1 MNKLICPICK
11 TELMH
16 KEKIFYCVN
25 NHSFDQAKSG
35 YINLLVGK
43 KPTGDNAMMAK
54 ARADFLEKDYYHVLR
69 DYLKEFTKDYAC
81 TLDLACGEGYYT
93 RSFSSKEVYG
103 FDLSKEAI
111 LYASKKDKSAH
122 YGIASIFDLPIQSN
136 SMDLVT
142 ELFAPVPAQ
151 EVVRVLKKEGI
162 FLLVSPGP
170 YHLFELKQAI
180 YDTPYLNEYL
190 KVELPLTP
198 YKTLTLKDKVHI
210 TSNEEI
216 EALFKMTPYYYKTSK
231 KDQDKL
237 HAINELDVTVEFYV
251 QLFKK
256 D

>member
-11 TELMH
+11 KELKH
-16 KEKIFYCVN
+16 ENKTFFCEN
-25 NHSFDQAKSG
+25 RHSFDQAKSG

-43 KPTGDNAMMAK
+43 KPTGDNAMMTK

-69 DYLKEFTKDYAC
+69 DFLKDFTKDYPC

-93 RSFSSKEVYG
+93 RSFTSEEVYG

-111 LYASKKDKSAH
+111 LYASKKDKNTQ
-122 YGIASIFDLPIQSN
+122 YGIASIFDLPIKSN
-136 SMDLVT
+136 SMDLIT
-142 ELFAPVPAQ
+142 ELFAPVPEKEIQ
-151 EVVRVLKKEGI
+151 RILKRNGV

-170 YHLFELKQAI
+170 YHLFELKQAV

-198 YKTLTLKDKVHI
+198 YKTLELKDKVHI
-210 TSNEEI
+210 SSNEEI
-216 EALFKMTPYYYKTSK
+216 EALFKMTPYYYKTSM
-231 KDQDKL
+231 KDQAKL
-237 HAINELDVTVEFYV
+237 HNINELDVTVEFYI